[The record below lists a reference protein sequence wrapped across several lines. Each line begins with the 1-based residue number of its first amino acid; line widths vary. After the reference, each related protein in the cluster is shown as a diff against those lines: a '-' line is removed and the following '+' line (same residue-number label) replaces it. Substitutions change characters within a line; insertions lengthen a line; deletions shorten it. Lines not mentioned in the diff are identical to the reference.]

1 MIYNYLLHV
10 TCMCT
15 TSLCITLIKTY
26 ESLSMKLDVTY
37 MCTALLI
44 VSTLFTLKR
53 IQETIGVLCF
63 FVKLAQ
69 LIVLK
74 TK

>member
-26 ESLSMKLDVTY
+26 ESLSMKLDVYGFIDCVNTFY
-37 MCTALLI
+37 FEKNTRD
-44 VSTLFTLKR
+44 T
-53 IQETIGVLCF
+53 
-63 FVKLAQ
+63 
-69 LIVLK
+69 
-74 TK
+74 

>member
-53 IQETIGVLCF
+53 IQETHRGFVFVCKTCSIDCF
-63 FVKLAQ
+63 EN
-69 LIVLK
+69 
-74 TK
+74 